1 MRFWSEDK
9 RARGRRARGCSVGPA
24 SQTPPRLL
32 SRSRF
37 LFLGKAM
44 SVSIPTCGA
53 LRLAAML
60 LLAGSI
66 AGRTLFAAEEPAV
79 VPHTLVGEAG
89 QPYSWTDADVAAWAY
104 CFCPSARLL
113 ESERRA
119 LGAQLK
125 EKNKQQRAMIGL
137 IQAVSAELALHQRNE
152 AAADALLV
160 YYRAVATERLLEP
173 LRRAAPPLEILEGL
187 AAATAELE
195 GALAGEGHLLENQRL
210 QLEDRWF
217 QLDFGRQRL
226 GHQLDGLVTAERTL
240 IDRPAV
246 LTSPLPVA
254 YDQPLDFPCLL
265 EGALH
270 DRRDLAAL
278 RAMHRCLTE
287 DSLPAVRQLLAGL
300 VPGLGNSLPSR
311 PGLSLLQHHGGDES
325 ADLAQ
330 RRAQVQQ
337 LIETRERQI
346 HDQVRDAILR
356 LQSAQARTSVAQ
368 QQWQVQAAHA
378 AKLRQATDLQQLL
391 PGAAEKEEL
400 AALEAEGQWIL
411 QQQEVAEAVVQLRRA
426 CGRGKLVD

>member
-1 MRFWSEDK
+1 MFV
-9 RARGRRARGCSVGPA
+9 A
-24 SQTPPRLL
+24 
-32 SRSRF
+32 
-37 LFLGKAM
+37 
-44 SVSIPTCGA
+44 IPSCGA
-53 LRLAAML
+53 IRFAAML
-60 LLAGSI
+60 LI
-66 AGRTLFAAEEPAV
+66 AASSSEGVVFGAEKSSAAPQNV
-79 VPHTLVGEAG
+79 VSAPP
-89 QPYSWTDADVAAWAY
+89 QPYSWTDVDVAAWAY

-160 YYRAVATERLLEP
+160 YYRAVATEWLLEP
-173 LRRAAPPLEILEGL
+173 LRRSAPPLEVLEGL

-195 GALAGEGHLLENQRL
+195 GSVAGEGHLLENQRL

-217 QLDFGRQRL
+217 QLDFGRRRL
-226 GHQLDGLVTAERTL
+226 GHQLEGLVTAQRTL
-240 IDRPAV
+240 IDPPMI

-254 YDQPLDFPCLL
+254 YDQPLDFPFLL

-278 RAMHRCLTE
+278 RAMHRCLNE

-356 LQSAQARTSVAQ
+356 LESAQARRSVAQ
-368 QQWQVQAAHA
+368 QQWQVQVAHA
-378 AKLRQATDLQQLL
+378 AKLRHATDLQQLL
-391 PGAAEKEEL
+391 PGAADKEEL
-400 AALEAEGQWIL
+400 AALQAEGEWIL